1 MITYNGTLKVS
12 AHEFYATML
21 EQMAADINQKT
32 GRTMSGK
39 DLEKGCRYKIKTKR
53 GNKIYESLIDIEK
66 PVRDQKIS
74 STYTIDGKTYKMIYE
89 IKPLE
94 EFLTEV
100 TYIQDDGTDKNGF
113 FARRLVESNTKTRF
127 KEFEKYIIKNRNNE

>member
-12 AHEFYATML
+12 AHEFYMTML
-21 EQMAADINQKT
+21 EQMSADINQKT

-53 GNKIYESLIDIEK
+53 GNRIHESLIDIEK
-66 PVRDQKIS
+66 PVRDRKIS
-74 STYTIDGKTYKMIYE
+74 STYTTDGKTYRMIYE

-94 EFLTEV
+94 EYLTEV
-100 TYIQDDGTDKNGF
+100 TYIQDDGTDKSGF
-113 FARRLVESNTKTRF
+113 FARKLVENNTRSRF
-127 KEFEKYIIKNRNNE
+127 REFEKYIIKNRNNE